1 MSETTEQLLRK
12 LASYPATE
20 DAACK
25 TLPPAAYT
33 DPGLYELEVET
44 IFKHEWLL
52 IGRAND
58 IPEPGD
64 WFTFQILDD
73 PLLVVRGDDH
83 VIRAFS
89 NVCRHRYMPVA
100 QEECG
105 NDTRFVCPYHHW
117 TYATDGKLIAAPL
130 MEGSLSFDKANCAL
144 PAYRLEVWQGFVF
157 VNLDDDAASLTP
169 QLHEADAM
177 LAHYS
182 TAELVTGFS
191 YDAIWEG
198 NWKLA
203 TENGME
209 FYHHMGLH
217 AATLEEALPAKGASV
232 DPAPA
237 RGRFTHTRCPFSNN
251 SADKQGGMPRFL
263 PNDHEFTALEIN
275 TAYAIGLF
283 PNISLAMTA
292 DSNNWLS
299 FIPLGP
305 ESTRVVGGY
314 IVRPGFDAADPHAA
328 EERNRL
334 LYAVNEE
341 DAQATWRLQ
350 RVLRSTRARPGPLN
364 VREGTCAQFYKY
376 LGRTLAPDRV
386 STFAT
391 ENT

>member
-1 MSETTEQLLRK
+1 MSETTQDLLHS
-12 LASYPATE
+12 LASYPATD
-20 DAACK
+20 DAACM
-25 TLPPAAYT
+25 TLPPRAYT
-33 DPGLYELEVET
+33 DSGLYELEVET
-44 IFKHEWLL
+44 IFTHEWLL

-64 WFTFQILDD
+64 WFTFQIIDD
-73 PLLVVRGDDH
+73 PLLVVRGTDG
-83 VIRAFS
+83 VIRALS

-100 QEECG
+100 PEGRG
-105 NDTRFVCPYHHW
+105 NDKRFVCPYHHW
-117 TYATDGKLIAAPL
+117 TYGTDGRLVAAPL
-130 MEGSLSFDKANCAL
+130 MEGSLGFDKSRCAL
-144 PAYRLEVWQGFVF
+144 PAYRLEVWQGFIF
-157 VNLDDDAASLTP
+157 VNLDENAPPLTP
-169 QLHEADAM
+169 QLHEADVM
-177 LAHYS
+177 LAHYA
-182 TAELVTGFS
+182 TDDLVTGFS
-191 YDAIWEG
+191 YDTIWEG

-237 RGRFTHTRCPFSNN
+237 SGRFTHTRCPFSSASSNN
-251 SADKQGGMPRFL
+251 ESEMARFL
-263 PNDHEFTALEIN
+263 PEVHRFTDLEAN
-275 TAYAIGLF
+275 SAYAIGLF

-305 ESTRVVGGY
+305 ERTRVVGGY
-314 IVRPGFDAADPHAA
+314 LVRRGFDEAHPQAA
-328 EERNRL
+328 EQRNRL
-334 LYAVNEE
+334 LYEVNEE

-376 LGRTLAPDRV
+376 LARTLAPHRV
-386 STFAT
+386 AAVK
-391 ENT
+391 